1 MFVGSFS
8 PAVSAYFDFQRD
20 VVSAIEQFKAA
31 GVTRLLV
38 DLTNNG
44 GKHDYYKQ
52 AKPCVESC
60 TGGYVCLGHFLHK
73 YLSGSTVD
81 YP

>member
-8 PAVSAYFDFQRD
+8 PAVSAYFDFQRE

-44 GKHDYYKQ
+44 GKHGCYK
-52 AKPCVESC
+52 ALKPCA
-60 TGGYVCLGHFLHK
+60 
-73 YLSGSTVD
+73 
-81 YP
+81 

>member
-31 GVTRLLV
+31 GVTRILV

-44 GKHDYYKQ
+44 GKHDHYKA
-52 AKPCVESC
+52 AKPHV
-60 TGGYVCLGHFLHK
+60 
-73 YLSGSTVD
+73 
-81 YP
+81 